1 MNTIVI
7 NKSNI
12 KQELE
17 VGDTVFIDKNGPF
30 KVTYLYGGTDLGFRI
45 DSDYERGII
54 CDLEIHGD
62 LFYIEKLI
70 YLNALR

>member
-12 KQELE
+12 KEELE

-30 KVTYLYGGTDLGFRI
+30 KVTYLYGGADLGFRI

-54 CDLEIHGD
+54 CDFEIHFD
-62 LFYIEKLI
+62 LFYIEKLVD
-70 YLNALR
+70 